1 MTRGLID
8 EELGKREHER
18 EIKKSTLL
26 LGKGFPSSQGK
37 SVNSSDELEGWD
49 KHSKRWFNFK
59 KSSKVPQC
67 LSSTGGGRNL
77 QSFRDLGEKLLY
89 KYKH

>member
-1 MTRGLID
+1 MKTAGCFQLQAQRKRPRSVTRGLID

-49 KHSKRWFNFK
+49 KHSKRWFNF
-59 KSSKVPQC
+59 
-67 LSSTGGGRNL
+67 
-77 QSFRDLGEKLLY
+77 
-89 KYKH
+89 